1 MRDDKAE
8 RYALYMIYTSRYL
21 PLENKCTLKG
31 VTTIYNPS
39 FNKLRNTYNKKQV
52 NNRKKSKH

>member
-31 VTTIYNPS
+31 GTTIYNPS
-39 FNKLRNTYNKKQV
+39 FYKLRNTYNKKT
-52 NNRKKSKH
+52 SY